1 MILVT
6 GSTGYIGSQITY
18 FLESN
23 NIKYIGIDNFLHSSN
38 FNIYNKKKFFNLNI
52 SNSGKIKKII
62 KKFNIKTV
70 IHCAASSYVLEG
82 EKNKK
87 KYLQNN
93 YSSTVKFINTCKNA
107 HISNFIFLSSS
118 NVYKPKNSSYLE
130 KNKKEPLNIYGI
142 SKLKIENY
150 LQKKRFKFLII
161 LRLFNIIGLVK
172 KFHTSKKVNIK
183 YQRLITN
190 FFKIKKL
197 QKINIRY
204 KLKKSKL
211 IYPKRDFLDIKDLL
225 TLIKKILL
233 LVENNKTKKII
244 LNVGSGKATS
254 VYKIF
259 KICKKKY
266 RPNLKYAFDKI
277 TNKEIMNT
285 KADIKKCKKIL
296 RWQPTISIENSLKSY
311 NKFLK

>member
-6 GSTGYIGSQITY
+6 GSTGYIGSQITH

-23 NIKYIGIDNFLHSSN
+23 NIRYIGIDNFLHSSN
-38 FNIYNKKKFFNLNI
+38 FNINNKKKFFKI
-52 SNSGKIKKII
+52 DIKDSGKIKKVV

-87 KYLQNN
+87 KYLLNN
-93 YSSTVKFINTCKNA
+93 FTNTVKFIDTCKNNS
-107 HISNFIFLSSS
+107 ISNFIFLSSS
-118 NVYKPKNSSYLE
+118 NVYKAKNNSYLE
-130 KNKKEPLNIYGI
+130 KDKKDPLNIYGI

-150 LQKKRFKFLII
+150 LQKKKFKYLII
-161 LRLFNIIGLVK
+161 LRLFNIIGLIK
-172 KFHTSKKVNIK
+172 KFHTTNKVSLK
-183 YQRLITN
+183 YQRLVTN
-190 FFKIKKL
+190 FFKIKSSD
-197 QKINIRY
+197 KINIRY
-204 KLKKSKL
+204 RFNKNKLV
-211 IYPKRDFLDIKDLL
+211 YPKRDFLDIRDLL
-225 TLIKKILL
+225 KLIKKILFL
-233 LVENNKTKKII
+233 IKNNKEKKII

-266 RPNLKYAFDKI
+266 RSSLKFTFEKI

-285 KADIKKCKKIL
+285 KANIKKCKKIL
-296 RWQPTISIENSLKSY
+296 KWKPNISIEDSLRSY